1 MEIDEINNL
10 EKRYFDFLANLFEL
24 KATTFTK
31 NLLSQYAIR
40 DTWKNYTGDM
50 AFIQR
55 GLESVIQSVIYEN
68 VDWEICSTPEG
79 ADSIFQSSRAMIH
92 IDAKAYKYSD
102 GDVTGNKITLSK
114 NQTSC
119 FTTTPLNYKGVPFSS
134 NLPET
139 YSHKV
144 YGEVPCLTYFIKLIY
159 NLDNELESFRK
170 FKLILYSLPNGK
182 VNQTLDN
189 DHWGAGR
196 GLENGHRT
204 TIRIKFNSLEI
215 DEANV
220 FKWKRFKELDMI

>member
-1 MEIDEINNL
+1 M
-10 EKRYFDFLANLFEL
+10 
-24 KATTFTK
+24 
-31 NLLSQYAIR
+31 
-40 DTWKNYTGDM
+40 
-50 AFIQR
+50 
-55 GLESVIQSVIYEN
+55 
-68 VDWEICSTPEG
+68 
-79 ADSIFQSSRAMIH
+79 
-92 IDAKAYKYSD
+92 
-102 GDVTGNKITLSK
+102 
-114 NQTSC
+114 
-119 FTTTPLNYKGVPFSS
+119 
-134 NLPET
+134 
-139 YSHKV
+139 
-144 YGEVPCLTYFIKLIY
+144 IY